1 MEAIISLLWLPFSL
15 LILFANIV
23 VIIGICRSQRSPG
36 EKAAWS
42 IGIML
47 FPVLGLI
54 VWGVVG
60 PRGIKPGTGPSS
72 DMHSKG

>member
-1 MEAIISLLWLPFSL
+1 
-15 LILFANIV
+15 
-23 VIIGICRSQRSPG
+23 IGICRSQRSAG

-54 VWGVVG
+54 VWGVAG

-72 DMHSKG
+72 DQHSKG